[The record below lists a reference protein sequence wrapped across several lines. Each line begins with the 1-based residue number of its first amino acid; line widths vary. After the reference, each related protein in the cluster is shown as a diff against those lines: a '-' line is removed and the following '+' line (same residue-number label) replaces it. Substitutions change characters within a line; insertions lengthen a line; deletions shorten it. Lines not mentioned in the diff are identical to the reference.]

1 MVLTAVDLT
10 RVVGVVGLGPV
21 RGQDLDRV
29 LGLVS
34 VPAMVPTTGRVLD
47 RRAAQ
52 LPLLHPVIIRL
63 NRSSPRLIFENISRR
78 GLERT
83 ADPSTASPTASRGR
97 RDRPASL
104 GVCDLFIF
112 RCSLRPESSQ

>member
-1 MVLTAVDLT
+1 MVLTAVGLT
-10 RVVGVVGLGPV
+10 RVVGVADLGLV

-34 VPAMVPTTGRVLD
+34 VPAMVPITGRVLD

-63 NRSSPRLIFENISRR
+63 NRSNPRLIFENISRR
-78 GLERT
+78 GPENCRSLHGKPPGKPGQPAHATSAPRL
-83 ADPSTASPTASRGR
+83 SPF
-97 RDRPASL
+97 SL
-104 GVCDLFIF
+104 L
-112 RCSLRPESSQ
+112 